1 MSDTVD
7 EVKANDQGDTLNE
20 NEPGSPEHYDIDL
33 ILDIPLEVT
42 VELGQVKMPVNELLQ
57 LGQGSI
63 IELDKPVGELL
74 EIYVNEKLVA
84 KGEVVIMD
92 QKLGIRVV
100 DIINPVERVKSLG

>member
-20 NEPGSPEHYDIDL
+20 DGSGSPEHYDIDL

-74 EIYVNEKLVA
+74 DIYVNHKLVA

>member
-1 MSDTVD
+1 MSDTD
-7 EVKANDQGDTLNE
+7 DKLKANDQGDTLNE
-20 NEPGSPEHYDIDL
+20 NAPGSPEHYDIDL

>member
-7 EVKANDQGDTLNE
+7 ELKANDQGDTLNE
-20 NEPGSPEHYDIDL
+20 NAPGSPEHYDIDL

-74 EIYVNEKLVA
+74 EIYVNRKLVA